1 MQTMDILELSA
12 SCEVLIDRVAA
23 TGERIWITRNGQP
36 IAELRPAGAMR
47 PKSPFGL
54 LEGSVIVL
62 GDIISPIDVDW
73 DANGSSG
80 AIPPTYRGA

>member
-36 IAELRPAGAMR
+36 IADLHSVGATR

-54 LEGSVIVL
+54 LKGSVEVL
-62 GDIISPIDVDW
+62 GDIISPIDLEW

-80 AIPPTYRGA
+80 AIPPTLS